1 MRPFIV
7 LLALAAPLIGCSNAR
22 NTAADTPEQAECR
35 RVARNDPAVRDALRP
50 LSPGNNDQII
60 QGEVNRATD
69 RAFRNC
75 LRDRGLPGGGGVEIP
90 PPR

>member
-7 LLALAAPLIGCSNAR
+7 LLALAAPLIGR
-22 NTAADTPEQAECR
+22 I
-35 RVARNDPAVRDALRP
+35 ARNDPAVSEARRP

-75 LRDRGLPGGGGVEIP
+75 LRDRGLPGAGGVEIP

>member
-1 MRPFIV
+1 MRPFII
-7 LLALAAPLIGCSNAR
+7 LLALAAPLIGCSTAS
-22 NTAADTPEQAECR
+22 NTPADTPGQAECR
-35 RVARNDPAVRDALRP
+35 RVARNDPAVSEARRP

>member
-1 MRPFIV
+1 V
-7 LLALAAPLIGCSNAR
+7 SEAR
-22 NTAADTPEQAECR
+22 
-35 RVARNDPAVRDALRP
+35 RP